1 MNTAVAA
8 TPGSIQSMLN
18 LLLTKLD
25 RVALK
30 QRLDD
35 IGKR

>member
-1 MNTAVAA
+1 LF
-8 TPGSIQSMLN
+8 LN
-18 LLLTKLD
+18 LPLLKLD

-30 QRLDD
+30 QRLDE